1 MDGSL
6 KASAEEIRRR
16 SNKVLV
22 PQIEIEK
29 RANRNATQEAERE
42 TGIEDSPE
50 LRERGGGDV

>member
-6 KASAEEIRRR
+6 KASAEEIRR

-29 RANRNATQEAERE
+29 RANRNAT
-42 TGIEDSPE
+42 
-50 LRERGGGDV
+50 

>member
-16 SNKVLV
+16 SNEVLG

-50 LRERGGGDV
+50 SRERGGGDV